1 MARAIALELELLGS
15 HGMAAHTY
23 PPMLELVG
31 AGVLRPD
38 LLVTSTIALDAAPP
52 ALAAMGGA
60 GAGAGVTVIE
70 PWS

>member
-23 PPMLELVG
+23 PAMLELVR

-38 LLVTSTIALDAAPP
+38 LLVTSTITLDATPE
-52 ALAAMGGA
+52 ALAAMGTSP
-60 GAGAGVTVIE
+60 GAGVTVIE

>member
-23 PPMLELVG
+23 PPMLELVR

-38 LLVTSTIALDAAPP
+38 LLVTSTITLDAVPD
-52 ALAAMGGA
+52 ALAAMGTA
-60 GAGAGVTVIE
+60 PGAGVTVIE